1 MNMLQP
7 ETLLDMHSVAAV
19 TDCHY
24 DTFRKAWRRW
34 VRDLGFPA
42 PVRER
47 PYAWRPSSL
56 VAWQARREAETAAA
70 LRRTMT
76 APDAPANENTSEPA
90 RGRDRRVDHQ
100 RATLLSLMSGS

>member
-1 MNMLQP
+1 MTALQP

-24 DTFRKAWRRW
+24 DTFRRAWRKW

-42 PVRER
+42 PVRQK
-47 PYAWRPSSL
+47 PYRWRPSSL
-56 VAWQARREAETAAA
+56 VAWQARQEAENAAA
-70 LRRTMT
+70 LRRAAP
-76 APDAPANENTSEPA
+76 APDAPANENTAEPP